1 VYIKYD
7 KRKSI
12 NFFKSIILFLLG
24 LGVLFYSFLLYDY
37 LYPIDISASLNTSR
51 VVKGK
56 NNTWLYAKTNNEDK
70 WRFRVDVKKLDKNF
84 VQMLLNFED
93 KNFYSHYGVDI
104 LALFRA
110 TSQLIQNGRVVS
122 GASTITM
129 QVARLL
135 KPKARTVGS
144 KLIEILNAFQL
155 EYHYSKDEILAIYLT
170 LAPYGANVEGVV
182 SASMRYFAKEPH
194 SLTASQS
201 ALLVALPKSPE
212 HNRPDKHLKNA
223 IKARDRVLKM
233 ALKKGLINSYEY
245 KESSAIVPSIKLNR
259 YPRYAPHLS
268 TKVLQISKKKEI
280 QTTINVELQK
290 QLEIWAK
297 SKSYML
303 AKNTTLALL
312 VVNNS
317 TASIEAY
324 LGSHNMFSKN
334 VSGFVDMVQAVRSPG
349 STLKPFIYAL
359 GFQKHLIH
367 PATNILDVESRFGDY
382 MPHNFS
388 YSYKGEVS
396 IAYALQ
402 YSLNIPAVKVL
413 QKVGVLEFVSSL
425 ERVTQKLQIPKNRAT
440 LPVALGG
447 IGMSLWQLAELYTTL
462 ANGGKSK
469 HLHYLLDIEKDKL
482 NLYDYNSCKMV
493 TSILREVPAPK
504 GFINQNNH
512 IAYKTG
518 TSYGYRDSWAMAYSK
533 EYTVALWVG
542 KPNNAT
548 QLKLT
553 GLNTAAPLAFE
564 VFSLLNSI
572 APLKHWNW
580 RVGGYSNAPKAL
592 KNFDNPN
599 SYERKNRLKFIY
611 PIKNSR
617 YRSAGCEN
625 VLVKIKVTNGE
636 MPYSWYIDNKAIDV
650 KYKSTTLPFAY
661 GGHTI
666 TIIDNNGDVISRDIW
681 VDEPEC

>member
-1 VYIKYD
+1 
-7 KRKSI
+7 
-12 NFFKSIILFLLG
+12 
-24 LGVLFYSFLLYDY
+24 
-37 LYPIDISASLNTSR
+37 
-51 VVKGK
+51 
-56 NNTWLYAKTNNEDK
+56 
-70 WRFRVDVKKLDKNF
+70 
-84 VQMLLNFED
+84 MLLNFED
-93 KNFYSHYGVDI
+93 KNFYSHYGVDF
-104 LALFRA
+104 LAIFRA
-110 TSQLIQNGRVVS
+110 TLQLIQNGRVVS

-135 KPKARTVGS
+135 KPKARTISS
-144 KLIEILNAFQL
+144 KLIEMLNAFQL

-170 LAPYGANVEGVV
+170 LAPYGGNVEGVV
-182 SASMRYFAKEPH
+182 AASMKYFAKEPH

-201 ALLVALPKSPE
+201 AMLVSLPQSPE
-212 HNRPDKHLKNA
+212 YNRPDKHLKNS
-223 IKARDRVLKM
+223 IKARNRVLNM
-233 ALKKGLINSYEY
+233 ALEKGLINSYEY
-245 KESSAIVPSIKLNR
+245 KESKAIIPSTKLNS

-268 TKVLQISKKKEI
+268 TKILQNSKKKEI
-280 QTTINVELQK
+280 QTTIRVELQK

-303 AKNTTLALL
+303 PKDTTLALL

-317 TASIEAY
+317 TCSVEAY
-324 LGSHNMFSKN
+324 LGSHNIFSKN
-334 VSGFVDMVQAVRSPG
+334 VSGFVDMVQAIRSPG

-359 GFQKHLIH
+359 GFQKHFIH

-388 YSYKGEVS
+388 YSYRGEVS

-413 QKVGVLEFVSSL
+413 QKVGVDEFVTSL
-425 ERVTQKLQIPKNRAT
+425 ERVTQKLHIPKNRAT
-440 LPVALGG
+440 LPIALGG
-447 IGMSLWQLAELYTTL
+447 VGMSLWQLAELYTTL
-462 ANGGKSK
+462 ANGGKAK
-469 HLHYLLDIEKDKL
+469 RLHYLVGVSSMEVS
-482 NLYDYNSCKMV
+482 LYDYNSCRIV
-493 TSILREVPAPK
+493 TSILREVPAPQ

-553 GLNTAAPLAFE
+553 GLNTSAPLAFE

-572 APLKHWNW
+572 KSLNHWNW

-599 SYERKNRLKFIY
+599 SYEFKNRLKFIY
-611 PIKNSR
+611 PVKNSR
-617 YRSAGCEN
+617 YRSAGCED
-625 VLVKIKVTNGE
+625 VLVKVKVANGE
-636 MPYSWYIDNKAIDV
+636 QPYSWYIDSKAIEV
-650 KYKSTTLPFAY
+650 KQKSTTVPFEY

-666 TIIDNNGDVISRDIW
+666 TIIDSNGDVISRDIW